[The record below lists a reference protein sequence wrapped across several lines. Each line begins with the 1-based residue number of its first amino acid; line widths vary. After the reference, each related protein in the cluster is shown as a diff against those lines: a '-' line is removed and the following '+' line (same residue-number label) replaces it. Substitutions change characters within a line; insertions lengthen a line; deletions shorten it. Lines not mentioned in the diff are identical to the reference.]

1 MVYYNGTNSP
11 FNTTNSTKIL
21 LTGLTPYT
29 AYEVRVA
36 AVFRP
41 LGASDSSYDVRS
53 NMSNAMDFVTLRPKP
68 SIPLDVLVD
77 EGSLTASSAKIV
89 WTAPA
94 TPNGLIAY
102 YTVSYVIGQFS
113 VANTSSAVKTLKGA
127 DKNLNFTLE
136 NLNSCSWYTTWVQAT
151 KEEKGKLLESDTS
164 TVATFKT
171 LASATEP
178 ARNVT
183 IEKTGATNATISWSS
198 PSCNATKP
206 LKNYKIFLESNKTA
220 IQPDINQPKM
230 DISNLSSSVVL
241 RSLMPLR
248 TYYVWVAAIY
258 ENSTTG
264 ESITKTSKPKTFQT
278 LPPSSSSPPLNVGA
292 SNVTSSSV
300 VVTWSRPKDVFGI
313 IAKYDV
319 SIHSLETNSRARRS
333 KKILEVNGQ
342 DNSIFIASL
351 HPYTKY
357 TAKVRAGTEIPA
369 NSSHYLWSNSNS
381 NNFTTDVSEPP
392 VPRNLSIAS
401 NLTKDYGGKVLITIP
416 GIDNTNGP
424 IDAVEIIVVELKSGV
439 VWSHDKPLPKNKTDG
454 VVTITAFTIPPNK
467 TDQTILTEAKTSKI
481 PMLKAGTSYAFYLR
495 WTVENSTR
503 KLTSTSKATIYSTK
517 PIPTELV
524 TVAAP
529 SPTFLLSSSPS
540 TLTPSSSP
548 ASTSTAS
555 FSSASTST
563 ASASSSASTST
574 ASSSSASRTPV
585 SSSSASPSTASPT
598 YTIPIIVVILLALVI
613 LGLALGLWKMLKDNI
628 AKTVEKAP
636 PSDSLEQTPR
646 IFLERIPMEDFSAI
660 NTLNARDEP
669 PEYATCVKTYSQLE
683 QFQDHVNKMKA
694 DENEGYIEEY
704 EDLAEIGIDQNTDFA
719 KSSTNMIKNR
729 YQNIVPYDDLCV
741 MLDDVEG
748 MPILDTKYIN
758 ASYLDGC
765 NRSMEYIVTQGPL
778 LDTYSDFWRMVW
790 LQKVEIVVML
800 TKTVENGK
808 NKCFQYWSDD
818 RPKMCDGLTVEVT
831 TINQTTNYT
840 VREMVLKLLDEERTV
855 THYYFS
861 GWPDHGVPMHAT
873 DLLGFL
879 YRIRRKSRNCTAPL
893 TVHCSAGVGRSGTLV
908 AIDTLLNFM
917 ALDLKSDV
925 KSVVANMR
933 MRRMEIVQSVT
944 QYILIHDAVLE
955 AYNTSKTEIPISEF
969 SSKLA
974 SLQSRDS
981 FGRREIEEEFNTLL
995 KLTDHSDKS
1004 TFHAALLPSAAR
1016 RKNRNSRFLPPDIC
1030 RVILHVDYVCNG
1042 GDYANVIRE
1051 TDQFNEFGENGAD
1064 YINASF
1070 VNGYYK
1076 PNLFIVTQA
1085 PLSDTMADMWKM
1097 VYEQNVNA
1105 IVNLARPHEYEQYW
1119 PDSDSRTFGQVKVD
1133 LLSSKERN
1141 SLKIYD
1147 LKVTKRQASCNTM
1160 LFHYTA
1166 WPAQGYPSDP
1176 AALIDLMR
1184 QLDQRMK
1191 STNGRRVI
1199 VHCCTGMGRTGV
1211 FCAAYNV
1218 LDQLQSEGVVNIL
1231 HMSKDLH
1238 NQRPGI
1244 IHTSEQYESIYSIV
1258 DAYRKHDSIYHNI
1271 SLQE

>member
-1 MVYYNGTNSP
+1 MYLFRWCVCLWYLCYIWSSRVSCVRTDNCSPGQPCERPNVTNVTTSKIYISMSCPSADCDCKATKYWPGLRRLYFTPESIIRTTTEKTFAFTHLHPHTFYALNVTATYNQDCAKGFNSSSEIVVVITRAAALPTPKIVQVKPRDSQSAKIQVNVNDGYKNISSFMVYYNGTNTP

-439 VWSHDKPLPKNKTDG
+439 VWSYDKPLPKNKTDG
-454 VVTITAFTIPPNK
+454 VVTITAFTIPSNK
-467 TDQTILTEAKTSKI
+467 TDQTILTGAKTSKI

-524 TVAAP
+524 TVATP

-555 FSSASTST
+555 SSSASTST
-563 ASASSSASTST
+563 ASASSSVSSTSTTT
-574 ASSSSASRTPV
+574 ASSSSAST
-585 SSSSASPSTASPT
+585 STASCVLRATTSPPARSDEKKNVGLLIAGVGT
-598 YTIPIIVVILLALVI
+598 LSFGAILLVLAVYFFYQRKRLVDV
-613 LGLALGLWKMLKDNI
+613 GG
-628 AKTVEKAP
+628 
-636 PSDSLEQTPR
+636 
-646 IFLERIPMEDFSAI
+646 
-660 NTLNARDEP
+660 
-669 PEYATCVKTYSQLE
+669 
-683 QFQDHVNKMKA
+683 
-694 DENEGYIEEY
+694 ENECNTMEIEMDEQEETHRAIEY
-704 EDLAEIGIDQNTDFA
+704 EAVLVPAYLPDVLTTNPGYA
-719 KSSTNMIKNR
+719 KSS
-729 YQNIVPYDDLCV
+729 
-741 MLDDVEG
+741 
-748 MPILDTKYIN
+748 
-758 ASYLDGC
+758 
-765 NRSMEYIVTQGPL
+765 
-778 LDTYSDFWRMVW
+778 
-790 LQKVEIVVML
+790 
-800 TKTVENGK
+800 
-808 NKCFQYWSDD
+808 
-818 RPKMCDGLTVEVT
+818 
-831 TINQTTNYT
+831 
-840 VREMVLKLLDEERTV
+840 
-855 THYYFS
+855 
-861 GWPDHGVPMHAT
+861 
-873 DLLGFL
+873 
-879 YRIRRKSRNCTAPL
+879 
-893 TVHCSAGVGRSGTLV
+893 VG
-908 AIDTLLNFM
+908 N
-917 ALDLKSDV
+917 
-925 KSVVANMR
+925 N
-933 MRRMEIVQSVT
+933 
-944 QYILIHDAVLE
+944 
-955 AYNTSKTEIPISEF
+955 P
-969 SSKLA
+969 
-974 SLQSRDS
+974 
-981 FGRREIEEEFNTLL
+981 
-995 KLTDHSDKS
+995 
-1004 TFHAALLPSAAR
+1004 
-1016 RKNRNSRFLPPDIC
+1016 
-1030 RVILHVDYVCNG
+1030 
-1042 GDYANVIRE
+1042 
-1051 TDQFNEFGENGAD
+1051 
-1064 YINASF
+1064 
-1070 VNGYYK
+1070 
-1076 PNLFIVTQA
+1076 
-1085 PLSDTMADMWKM
+1085 
-1097 VYEQNVNA
+1097 
-1105 IVNLARPHEYEQYW
+1105 
-1119 PDSDSRTFGQVKVD
+1119 
-1133 LLSSKERN
+1133 
-1141 SLKIYD
+1141 
-1147 LKVTKRQASCNTM
+1147 
-1160 LFHYTA
+1160 
-1166 WPAQGYPSDP
+1166 
-1176 AALIDLMR
+1176 
-1184 QLDQRMK
+1184 
-1191 STNGRRVI
+1191 
-1199 VHCCTGMGRTGV
+1199 
-1211 FCAAYNV
+1211 AYNV
-1218 LDQLQSEGVVNIL
+1218 AVIN
-1231 HMSKDLH
+1231 
-1238 NQRPGI
+1238 NQDDR
-1244 IHTSEQYESIYSIV
+1244 Q
-1258 DAYRKHDSIYHNI
+1258 
-1271 SLQE
+1271 